1 MTSNESLGPK
11 LLWGLNFQCVNQE
24 ALSPHTPH
32 SRVRGAEEG
41 LVGRVQHRSKP
52 NCFVN
57 EHGASNQEGV
67 QRFKN
72 DAGPIMRNFTGFVFQ

>member
-41 LVGRVQHRSKP
+41 SVGSVRHRSIPGRFDHEKT
-52 NCFVN
+52 
-57 EHGASNQEGV
+57 ASNQEGL

-72 DAGPIMRNFTGFVFQ
+72 DTDPIMRNFTGFVFQ